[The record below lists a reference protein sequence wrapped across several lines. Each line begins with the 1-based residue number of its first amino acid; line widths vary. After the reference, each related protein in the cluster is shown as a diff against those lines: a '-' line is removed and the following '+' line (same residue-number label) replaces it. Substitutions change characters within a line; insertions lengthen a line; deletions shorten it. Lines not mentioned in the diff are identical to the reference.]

1 MSWGKYLRAAGYKQ
15 TFQVIKLQHL
25 PEQSHSAVLQLHVW
39 HNFYLPGTYNS
50 MVERLQACTQMLLR
64 IFYPTVFL
72 VSQLPGSLKIYLNAA
87 KENVQ
92 AHLEKHHQF
101 KVSAFTVH
109 TSFFFF
115 SGTTQGNTQIFHNL
129 KYLVVDVNEKQK

>member
-1 MSWGKYLRAAGYKQ
+1 
-15 TFQVIKLQHL
+15 
-25 PEQSHSAVLQLHVW
+25 
-39 HNFYLPGTYNS
+39 
-50 MVERLQACTQMLLR
+50 MLLR
-64 IFYPTVFL
+64 IFYLTVFL

-129 KYLVVDVNEKQK
+129 KYLVVDVNEKQKLFVSLIMKGGSAYNLKR

>member
-1 MSWGKYLRAAGYKQ
+1 
-15 TFQVIKLQHL
+15 
-25 PEQSHSAVLQLHVW
+25 
-39 HNFYLPGTYNS
+39 
-50 MVERLQACTQMLLR
+50 MLLR

-72 VSQLPGSLKIYLNAA
+72 VSQLPGSLKICLNAA

-92 AHLEKHHQF
+92 APLEKHHQF
-101 KVSAFTVH
+101 NVSTFTVH

-115 SGTTQGNTQIFHNL
+115 FLVALHKDHKL

>member
-1 MSWGKYLRAAGYKQ
+1 
-15 TFQVIKLQHL
+15 
-25 PEQSHSAVLQLHVW
+25 
-39 HNFYLPGTYNS
+39 
-50 MVERLQACTQMLLR
+50 MLLR

-109 TSFFFF
+109 TSYFFSP
-115 SGTTQGNTQIFHNL
+115 SGTTQGSQLEIFGGRC
-129 KYLVVDVNEKQK
+129 Q

>member
-1 MSWGKYLRAAGYKQ
+1 
-15 TFQVIKLQHL
+15 
-25 PEQSHSAVLQLHVW
+25 
-39 HNFYLPGTYNS
+39 
-50 MVERLQACTQMLLR
+50 MLLR

-101 KVSAFTVH
+101 NASAFTVH
-109 TSFFFF
+109 TSFFFPPVALHKD
-115 SGTTQGNTQIFHNL
+115 HNL
-129 KYLVVDVNEKQK
+129 KYLVVDVNDKQK